1 MTWMQKNKRTWQWG
15 IKKRRLEK
23 YLQGY
28 VDVHAPH
35 SQRWQRLGEE
45 LDWRE
50 MKNFED
56 TISVGPMT
64 SKWRWKKM
72 QAVGI

>member
-1 MTWMQKNKRTWQWG
+1 M
-15 IKKRRLEK
+15 
-23 YLQGY
+23 
-28 VDVHAPH
+28 DVHAPH

-64 SKWRWKKM
+64 SKWRWKKCRLL
-72 QAVGI
+72 VYDSVLRGEV